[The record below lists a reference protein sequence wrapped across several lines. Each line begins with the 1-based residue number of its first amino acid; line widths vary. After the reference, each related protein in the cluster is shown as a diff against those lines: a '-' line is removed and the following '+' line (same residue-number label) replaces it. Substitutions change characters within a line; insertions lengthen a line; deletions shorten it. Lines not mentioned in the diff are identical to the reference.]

1 LHGVEYLR
9 IGRNR
14 SGEEE
19 DTEGGEEMENNKRK
33 WRNK

>member
-1 LHGVEYLR
+1 LHGLEYLR

-19 DTEGGEEMENNKRK
+19 DTERGIRDEEKKRK